1 MSKGHLPALVAALG
15 IAAAPASAGELRIN
29 FEGVRS
35 PKGTIL
41 IGLYDSKESFD
52 RAIELSNKQGFLND
66 PQRVAGAALRVNG
79 DLKGGIAFENIEPG
93 SYAVILLHDE
103 DGNGRLN
110 KDLLGIPTESY
121 GFSNGA
127 HGFLGPPKFKDAAF
141 TVDGSDKTITIV
153 LVRDEPRVGG
163 GAEGSSLNP
172 ASAGGQ

>member
-1 MSKGHLPALVAALG
+1 MAAALG
-15 IAAAPASAGELRIN
+15 IIAAPTFAGELRIA

-41 IGLYDSKESFD
+41 VGLYDSKESFD
-52 RAIELSNKQGFLND
+52 RAIDLSDKQGFLND

-79 DLKGGIAFENIEPG
+79 DHEGGIVFENIPPG
-93 SYAVILLHDE
+93 NYAVILLHDE

-110 KDLLGIPTESY
+110 KNFLGIPTESY

-127 HGFLGPPKFKDAAF
+127 HGFLSPPKFKDAAF
-141 TVDGSDKTITIV
+141 TLDGSNKTITIA
-153 LVRDEPRVGG
+153 LTRDDPGDVGSG
-163 GAEGSSLNP
+163 SEGKPVNP